1 MTKYRKCGYRRRV
14 IVVIGIDDDDDDFV
28 CFFPLIFMPTP
39 RSSEAS
45 VSKWPQENVSVG
57 TDAVRRAPK
66 PSLPWLSPPTPLLS
80 YRWAANN
87 FAVRRRAR
95 PSAHHSYLDNIN
107 TVIRRQAFGV
117 ELSHRQWEGYMEWQ
131 RDVAG
136 LDVWRNVA
144 RRNRECPSGRKIK
157 PASQPTICTSNFR
170 KTFQV
175 VDADLVFL
183 DPVGSSVFR
192 RVARCSV
199 YCVSAFLRFYIRV
212 RKCELWLAIRG
223 RPQRHNRGRT

>member
-1 MTKYRKCGYRRRV
+1 MSGKQ
-14 IVVIGIDDDDDDFV
+14 
-28 CFFPLIFMPTP
+28 L
-39 RSSEAS
+39 
-45 VSKWPQENVSVG
+45 
-57 TDAVRRAPK
+57 
-66 PSLPWLSPPTPLLS
+66 
-80 YRWAANN
+80 
-87 FAVRRRAR
+87 
-95 PSAHHSYLDNIN
+95 
-107 TVIRRQAFGV
+107 RRQASRETECAPLIPGQYQHSDPTTGV
-117 ELSHRQWEGYMEWQ
+117 WCGTVTPTMRGLHGMTEGRSWI
-131 RDVAG
+131 
-136 LDVWRNVA
+136 
-144 RRNRECPSGRKIK
+144 RRLTKCCETQPGVSLRTKNK
-157 PASQPTICTSNFR
+157 ASQPTICTSNFR